1 MATTL
6 AGKSWRLSIRTC
18 SESDQ
23 SPVPSGPLSLDGKF
37 GRSER
42 LNRVAVAGRA
52 DVVCVTDPRNENKLL
67 VACCDARMGCRA
79 AHHAHVYLIARRT
92 LGRLS
97 VPVAWLKM
105 QPR

>member
-42 LNRVAVAGRA
+42 LNRGMGWCRSWSCRRC
-52 DVVCVTDPRNENKLL
+52 VCD
-67 VACCDARMGCRA
+67 
-79 AHHAHVYLIARRT
+79 
-92 LGRLS
+92 
-97 VPVAWLKM
+97 
-105 QPR
+105 